1 MLIAKI
7 IENDQLIQATQA
19 SNSEIYYCPGC
30 KARVQLKKGNINI
43 PHFAHI
49 NGSNC
54 DVSAEGETVNHLQG
68 KLALFTLLK
77 QKYDEVRLEPW
88 LSQIKQRPD
97 LMVRKGKDWF
107 VIEFQCAT
115 ISLEK
120 VRARTK
126 GYRQLNYK
134 VIWILGEN
142 YQNKRLQARTIAKFA
157 IIYQQQL
164 QVAFWQPTKGIVWQA
179 WWQIDGKSRVL
190 KRQMMANQPQ
200 QLLKLQQAVMQ
211 SKPEIWPIQNELY
224 KIKRLVIGIPWE
236 CHPQYSLP
244 GGLKVA
250 QWQVIIRVLLTLE
263 KQPRTSFQLMKL
275 LTEFPWQRF
284 GCLSVKKVQ
293 KIWLNYLLAD
303 LISGGVIKRTGD
315 RIVLVRTLKWFNTYQ
330 EKLQAKLKIDTTN
343 FLS

>member
-19 SNSEIYYCPGC
+19 NNSEIYYCPGC

-49 NGSNC
+49 NESNC

-68 KLALFTLLK
+68 KLALFALFI

-97 LMVRKGKDWF
+97 LMVRKGMNWF
-107 VIEFQCAT
+107 VIEFQCAP

-120 VRARTK
+120 VQARTS

-142 YQNKRLQARTIAKFA
+142 YQRKRLQARTFAKFTV
-157 IIYQQQL
+157 IYQQQL
-164 QVAFWQPTKGIVWQA
+164 QVAFWQLTRGLFWQA
-179 WWQIDGKSRVL
+179 WWQLDGKSRVL
-190 KRQMMANQPQ
+190 NRQLVDNQPQ
-200 QLLKLQQAVMQ
+200 QLLKLQQAVIQ
-211 SKPEIWPIQNELY
+211 AKPEIWSIQNELY

-236 CHPQYSLP
+236 CHPQYPLP

-250 QWQVIIRVLLTLE
+250 QWQVIVRVLLTLE
-263 KQPRTSFQLMKL
+263 KQPRTMLQLLKIM
-275 LTEFPWQRF
+275 TEFPWQRF
-284 GCLSVKKVQ
+284 GCISVKKVQ
-293 KIWLNYLLAD
+293 KLWLNYLLDD
-303 LISGGVIKRTGD
+303 LMSRGLIKRTGD
-315 RIVLVRTLKWFNTYQ
+315 TIVLARTLKWFNTYQ
-330 EKLQAKLKIDTTN
+330 EKLQVLLKIDTTN
-343 FLS
+343 FR